1 MSIIQNTKNSF
12 EGRKLWFFFAA
23 IAALLTAIVLFVILS
38 QVTSTSTYYVLKDD
52 VSARS
57 QITED
62 MLQEVITSTNGEP
75 PNALDKATIVSESLY
90 ARYSLHAGDILTTSN
105 TGPLNPI
112 EEGLPSG
119 FVVATFNA
127 PASFAAGGKI
137 QRGNYVDLIVVQD
150 DSASYFLQHVLVLD
164 ATVNLDNASASA
176 TQNADGTTTSAANSS
191 AIRSGIPTLY
201 TVGLSPQD
209 AAKLAIASQAT
220 IYVVLSSN
228 QTSDPVEPMS
238 ITVDLGSLN
247 GLITDSG
254 AGTDNTFSGKAK
266 KTTTS
271 GSSSSTP
278 SSSSSTTTPSPT
290 SSVNSSATPV
300 PTN

>member
-1 MSIIQNTKNSF
+1 MSMIKNKKAGF

-23 IAALLTAIVLFVILS
+23 VAALLTAVVLFIILS
-38 QVTSTSTYYVLKDD
+38 QVTSTSKYYVLKED
-52 VSARS
+52 VAART

-62 MLQEVITSTNGEP
+62 MLQEVVTSTNGEP
-75 PNALDKATIVSESLY
+75 QNALDLAEIVTEPVY
-90 ARYSLHAGDILTTSN
+90 AKYPLNAGDILTASN

-112 EEGLPSG
+112 EEGIPED

-137 QRGNYVDLIVVQD
+137 QRGDYVDLIVVQD
-150 DSASYFLQHVLVLD
+150 DTASYFLQHVLVLD
-164 ATVNLDNASASA
+164 ATINLDNASASS
-176 TQNADGTTTSAANSS
+176 TVNADGSTTNAADSS
-191 AIRSGIPTLY
+191 AVRSGIPTLY

-220 IYVVLSSN
+220 IYVVLSAN
-228 QTSDPVEPMS
+228 QTSDPVPPME

-266 KTTTS
+266 KSSTS
-271 GSSSSTP
+271 GTSSSNSSSNSSTP
-278 SSSSSTTTPSPT
+278 SPSPT
-290 SSVNSSATPV
+290 EDVVVEEELVPVN
-300 PTN
+300 